1 MFSFFGFEF
10 GERKSASIAKDR
22 LTIAIMSDR
31 DRTNGYPF
39 MDEMKAEIME
49 VVQKYIGVKGVEIRK
64 EVDGEV
70 EALAIDIELDRKS
83 F

>member
-1 MFSFFGFEF
+1 MFGFF
-10 GERKSASIAKDR
+10 KQKKSAAVAKDR

-49 VVQKYIGVKGVEIRK
+49 VVQKYVGVRGVEIRK
-64 EVDGEV
+64 EIDGDL
-70 EALAIDIELDRKS
+70 EALAIDVELDKNA
-83 F
+83 